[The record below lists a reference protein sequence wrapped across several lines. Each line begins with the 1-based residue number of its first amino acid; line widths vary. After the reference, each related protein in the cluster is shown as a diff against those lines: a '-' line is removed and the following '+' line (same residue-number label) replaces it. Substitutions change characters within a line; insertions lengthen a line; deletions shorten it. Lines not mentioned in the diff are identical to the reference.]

1 MALQKKTV
9 SEENSQIFNLYEYFV
24 AWQTVHKWGDF
35 TLKVVGSSVQQL

>member
-24 AWQTVHKWGDF
+24 EWQTVHKWGDF
-35 TLKVVGSSVQQL
+35 KVFGSSDQQL